1 MIDMQNPTVA
11 APEDIKSE
19 VTGIVQWA
27 NELVIQTADD
37 YAAAANTLKGWK
49 SIRKRI
55 ADFFSPMKKQADALK
70 KSILDAERT
79 LDGPAAQAEA
89 TVKMKLAAWDDAERA
104 RLEAERRKAQAILD
118 EQARKER
125 EKAEAIAKAERTK
138 AEEAERKAEELRKAA
153 EAAAGKDRAK
163 LLAQAAKQEAKAEV
177 QIERAEVAGQTAAM
191 VVAPT
196 VAVAAPATPK
206 VEGLVMRKTWKAE
219 ITDLTAFLEWV
230 AANKR
235 WELLTVNTTALNAY
249 AKAMGANATA
259 PGVKFYQ
266 ATSVAASGGK

>member
-1 MIDMQNPTVA
+1 MIDMQTPAV
-11 APEDIKSE
+11 PEDIKTE

-27 NELVIQTADD
+27 NDLVIRTADD

-49 SIRKRI
+49 GIRKRV

-70 KSILDAERT
+70 RSILDAEKT
-79 LDGPAAQAEA
+79 IDGPAAEAEA
-89 TVKMKLAAWDDAERA
+89 TVKRKLADWETAERA

-125 EKAEAIAKAERTK
+125 EKAEAIAKAERAK

-153 EAAAGKDRAK
+153 EAAAGKEREK

-177 QIERAEVAGQTAAM
+177 QLDRAQVAGQTAAM

-196 VAVAAPATPK
+196 VAVAAPTTPK
-206 VEGLVMRKTWKAE
+206 VDGLVMRKTWKAE
-219 ITDLTAFLEWV
+219 VTDLNAFLEWV

-266 ATSVAASGGK
+266 ATSVAASGAK